1 MTRILPRGLLL
12 PALAIASLSV
22 AGYHV
27 HRTSQAQPPL
37 EAPVPPARSP
47 YNARIAAAGLTE
59 ARTEN
64 ISVGAH
70 TAGVV
75 VEVAVKVGRKVK
87 PGDLLFRLDD
97 RQLVADL
104 AVKEAQRLAS
114 EAELAKLNEMPRP
127 EEVPPSQAKLDEARA
142 RVVDLEDT
150 MRRSERVLPSR
161 AVSPEDFIRQK
172 QAHQVA
178 LYQLARAKA
187 EYDLLTA
194 GAWEADK
201 KVARA
206 NLAQARAG
214 VEQIR
219 MQIERLNVRALVEG
233 EVLQVNVR
241 PGEYVGTPPNQALV
255 VLGDVR
261 RLHVR
266 VDIDEQDIV
275 RFRPGA
281 KATASVRGDGKRMMP
296 LIFERVE
303 PYVIPKKSLTG
314 DNAERVDTRVLQV
327 IYAVAPEAVGDV
339 PLYVGQQ
346 MDVYVEAA
354 AGQESSAGTR

>member
-12 PALAIASLSV
+12 PALTLASLSL

-37 EAPVPPARSP
+37 EPPVPPARSP
-47 YNARIAAAGLTE
+47 YNDRIAAAGITE

-64 ISVGAH
+64 ISVGSRSP
-70 TAGVV
+70 GVV
-75 VEVAVKVGRKVK
+75 VEVLVKVGQKVRA
-87 PGDLLFRLDD
+87 GDLLFRLDD
-97 RQLVADL
+97 RQLVRDL
-104 AVKEAQRLAS
+104 AVKEAQLEGS
-114 EAELAKLNEMPRP
+114 EAELAKLNAMPRP

-150 MRRSERVLPSR
+150 MKRSERVLPSR
-161 AVSPEDFIRQK
+161 AVSQEEYIRQK

-178 LYQLARAKA
+178 LHQLARSKA
-187 EYDLLTA
+187 EYDLLMA

-206 NLAQARAG
+206 NVAMARAG
-214 VEQIR
+214 VEQIK
-219 MQIERLNVRALVEG
+219 MQLEWLNVRALVDG

-241 PGEYVGTPPNQALV
+241 PGEFVGTPPGQALV

-266 VDIDEQDIV
+266 VDLDEQDIV

-281 KATASVRGDGKRMMP
+281 KATASVRGDGRRTLP
-296 LIFERVE
+296 LEFVRVE

-314 DNAERVDTRVLQV
+314 DNSERVDTRVLQV
-327 IYAVAPEAVGDV
+327 IYAIPTEAVGDL

-354 AGQESSAGTR
+354 GRSPGQGGN

>member
-1 MTRILPRGLLL
+1 MKRILSSGLVL
-12 PALAIASLSV
+12 PVVALASLSI

-27 HRTSQAQPPL
+27 HRTSQTEPPL
-37 EAPVPPARSP
+37 EPPVPPARSP
-47 YNARIAAAGLTE
+47 YNDRIAAAGITE

-64 ISVGAH
+64 IAVGAH

-75 VEVAVKVGRKVK
+75 VEVHVKVGQKVK
-87 PGDLLFRLDD
+87 PNDVLFRLDD

-104 AVKEAQRLAS
+104 AVKEAQLVGS
-114 EAELAKLNEMPRP
+114 EAELAKLQDMPRP
-127 EEVPPSQAKLDEARA
+127 EEVPPSQAKLDEAKA

-150 MRRSERVLPSR
+150 VRRSEKVLTSK
-161 AVSPEDFIRQK
+161 AVAQEEFIRQQ
-172 QAHQVA
+172 QALQVA
-178 LYQLARAKA
+178 LHQLARAKA
-187 EYDLLTA
+187 EHALLLA

-206 NLAQARAG
+206 NSAQARAG
-214 VEQIR
+214 VKQIL
-219 MQIERLNVRALVEG
+219 MQLERLNVRALVEA

-241 PGEYVGTPPNQALV
+241 PGEFVGTPPNQALV

-261 RLHVR
+261 KLHIR
-266 VDIDEQDIV
+266 VDIDEHDIA
-275 RFRPGA
+275 RFRTSA
-281 KATASVRGDGKRMMP
+281 KATACVRGDAKRMLP
-296 LIFERVE
+296 LTFVRVE

-327 IYAVAPEAVGDV
+327 IYAVEMVGNV

-346 MDVYVEAA
+346 MDVFIEAPPP
-354 AGQESSAGTR
+354 

>member
-1 MTRILPRGLLL
+1 MNRILPRGLLL
-12 PALAIASLSV
+12 PTLALASLSI

-37 EAPVPPARSP
+37 EPPVPPARSP
-47 YNARIAAAGLTE
+47 YNARIAAAGITE

-70 TAGVV
+70 TSGVV
-75 VEVAVKVGRKVK
+75 VEVHVKVGRKVK

-104 AVKEAQRLAS
+104 AVKEAQLVAS
-114 EAELAKLNEMPRP
+114 EAELAKLDSMPRP

-142 RVVDLEDT
+142 RVIDLEDT
-150 MRRSERVLPSR
+150 MKRSERVLPSR
-161 AVSPEDFIRQK
+161 AVSPEEFIRQK

-178 LYQLARAKA
+178 LHQLARSKA
-187 EYDLLTA
+187 EHELLMA

-206 NLAQARAG
+206 NIAQAKSG

-233 EVLQVNVR
+233 EVLRVNVR
-241 PGEYVGTPPNQALV
+241 PGEFVGMPPIQELV

-261 RLHVR
+261 KLHVR

-275 RFRPGA
+275 RFRAGA
-281 KATASVRGDGKRMMP
+281 KATASVRGDGQRTLP
-296 LIFERVE
+296 LEFVRVD

-314 DNAERVDTRVLQV
+314 DNSERVDTRVLQV
-327 IYAVAPEAVGDV
+327 IYAVVVEGVDNV

-346 MDVYVEAA
+346 MDVYIEA
-354 AGQESSAGTR
+354 AGQYSASR